1 MKTPI
6 RYKDE
11 KSASLLLKFA
21 AEYFEIESNNESLIT
36 VTNSMILDKG
46 RRAIIFFTALPQEKE
61 PEVLEFARRRRN
73 DFRQFV
79 MSKKSFGFAPKIDFQ
94 IDLGE
99 HNRQRIDE
107 LENEYHGDQIENNQN
122 KS

>member
-6 RYKDE
+6 KHKDE
-11 KSASLLLKFA
+11 KMASLLAQFA
-21 AEYFEIESNNESLIT
+21 AEYFSQESNGESMIT
-36 VTNSMILDKG
+36 VTKCEIFNRGK
-46 RRAIIFFTALPQEKE
+46 RASIFFTALPTEKE
-61 PEVLEFARRRRN
+61 ASALEFANRRKN

-79 MSKKSFGFAPKIDFQ
+79 MSKKSFGFVPRVEFD

-107 LENEYHGDQIENNQN
+107 LLNESSVE
-122 KS
+122 SP